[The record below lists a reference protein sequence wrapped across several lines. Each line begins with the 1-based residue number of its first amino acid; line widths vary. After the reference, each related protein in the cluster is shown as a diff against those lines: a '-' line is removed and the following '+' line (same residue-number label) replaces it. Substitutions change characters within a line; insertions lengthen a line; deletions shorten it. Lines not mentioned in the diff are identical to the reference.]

1 MATFDVTTEG
11 DDPRLPGP
19 YQIAADAAA
28 FAAALADSQAAVS
41 QYQSDAAAF
50 QDGEGNVG
58 NYSGGE
64 GNL

>member
-1 MATFDVTTEG
+1 MADM
-11 DDPRLPGP
+11 DNPRLPGP
-19 YQIAADAAA
+19 DPIVQDAAA

-58 NYSGGE
+58 EYAGGE